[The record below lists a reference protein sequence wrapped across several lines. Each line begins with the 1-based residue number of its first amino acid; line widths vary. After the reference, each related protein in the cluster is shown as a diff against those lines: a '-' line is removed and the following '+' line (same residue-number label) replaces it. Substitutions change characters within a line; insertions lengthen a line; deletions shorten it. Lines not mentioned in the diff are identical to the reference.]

1 MPEMVSNRW
10 VIVVMMSLLLGLAAS
25 QAGAAQ
31 EDTLKVATAGGTGM
45 THYDPHTGIDSN
57 ATRIVGILYGGLLMR
72 DADARMVPDVA
83 ASWEMSPDG
92 KSVVFVVD
100 RKARFHD
107 GSPVTAKDAKFSIE
121 RYSDGRKNIY
131 GKEVARYLEK
141 VDLVDDHTIK
151 IHLKSPYVAFFDR
164 LTDYDAVVPKDYVER
179 VGDREFGEKPMGA
192 GPFKMVKYEADYA
205 AHFEAFADHHR
216 KAPSVKKLQ
225 WRYIPELSTRVA
237 ALKTGEAD
245 LIDGLSGIVY
255 QELMNTPNVKCV
267 VAKYGGILQIGFF
280 DLAHPDKET
289 PFRDV
294 RVRQAVS
301 LALDRKVIAE
311 KMYHGLAEPWG
322 GVVAPYQYGYDPSIS
337 GSTEYNPEKARKL
350 LAEAG
355 YPNGFKTQ
363 MYLRWYAPLAEA
375 SAAYLQKIGIECK
388 LVDMEAGA
396 YSSHYVGKK
405 LEGLGTTTCSWM
417 ARNHPAA
424 SVSLMYRSD
433 MPYCIWSTPE
443 IDTAIIDMEND
454 PYNKPKVS
462 KVAQLLCDFDT
473 MARVQAVAYHSAFA
487 LGPRVDT
494 WEPVAGNPVIVRLE
508 YLTFKR

>member
-1 MPEMVSNRW
+1 MIRRGSKSW
-10 VIVVMMSLLLGLAAS
+10 SLAVLLSLITLLTVPHVNAAS
-25 QAGAAQ
+25 EG
-31 EDTLKVATAGGTGM
+31 TLRVATAGGTGM
-45 THYDPHTGIDSN
+45 TNYDPHTGIDSN
-57 ATRIVGILYGGLLMR
+57 ATRIVGILYGGLVMR
-72 DADARMVPDVA
+72 SVDAQIVPDVA
-83 ASWEMSPDG
+83 ASWELSPDG
-92 KSVVFVVD
+92 KSVSFVVD

-107 GSPVTAKDAKFSIE
+107 GSPVTAKDIKFSIE

-131 GKEVARYLEK
+131 GKEVAQNIER
-141 VDLVDDHTIK
+141 VDLVDDYTIRV
-151 IHLKSPYVAFFDR
+151 HLKSPYVAFFDR
-164 LTDYDAVVPKDYVER
+164 LIDYAAVVPKEYVEK
-179 VGDREFGEKPMGA
+179 VGDKEFSEKPIGA

-205 AHFEAFADHHR
+205 ADFEAFADHHR
-216 KAPSVKKLQ
+216 KAPPAKKLQ
-225 WRYIPELSTRVA
+225 WRYVPELSTRVA

-245 LIDGLSGIVY
+245 LIDGLTGVSY
-255 QELMNTPNVKCV
+255 QELKSTPNVRCV

-280 DLAHPDKET
+280 DLAHPDKES
-289 PFRDV
+289 PFRNV

-337 GSTEYNPEKARKL
+337 GSTEYNPEKAKKL

-375 SAAYLQKIGIECK
+375 AAAYLQKIGIECK
-388 LVDMEAGA
+388 LVEMEAGT

-424 SVSLMYRSD
+424 SVSLMYKSD
-433 MPYCIWSTPE
+433 MPYCIWTTPQ
-443 IDTAIIDMEND
+443 IDAAIADMESD
-454 PYNKPKVS
+454 PYNKPKVNNL
-462 KVAQLLCDFDT
+462 ARLLCDFDT
-473 MARVQAVAYHSAFA
+473 MPRVQAIAYHSAFG
-487 LGPRVDT
+487 LGSRVDY
-494 WEPVAGNPVIVRLE
+494 WEPVAGNPVMVRLE
-508 YLTFKR
+508 YLTLKQ